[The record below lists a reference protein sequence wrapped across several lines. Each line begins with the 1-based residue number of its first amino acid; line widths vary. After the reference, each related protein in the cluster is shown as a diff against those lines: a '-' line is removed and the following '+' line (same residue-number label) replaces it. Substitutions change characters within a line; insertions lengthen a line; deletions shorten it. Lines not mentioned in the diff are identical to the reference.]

1 MRKTLSILIL
11 ASVVTPAFA
20 ILPNNGPDNTFQFV
34 GSFNGASAVAIGSH
48 TIVTAAHVGT
58 GDTFNLGDLGTFN
71 IVAGSRVANNDAD
84 LAIFT
89 TQEALPGWYN
99 MDFNRLS
106 EGTTDLRMVGFGL
119 TAGVRGDGT
128 GYEQPTS
135 GGGVRRAA
143 NAHVDMFVENSNV
156 TFGYPAPSAA
166 YVSFLIQNGDG
177 AVAAGDSGGGLF
189 RQENGEWLLVGVGS
203 YLLTSPGVPNYSF
216 AVGQNVTTASAF
228 TAVSEYEDFLTPVP
242 EPATMAVLGLGL
254 AGIAARRRRKA

>member
-128 GYEQPTS
+128 GYEQPK
-135 GGGVRRAA
+135 
-143 NAHVDMFVENSNV
+143 
-156 TFGYPAPSAA
+156 YPAH
-166 YVSFLIQNGDG
+166 
-177 AVAAGDSGGGLF
+177 
-189 RQENGEWLLVGVGS
+189 
-203 YLLTSPGVPNYSF
+203 T
-216 AVGQNVTTASAF
+216 
-228 TAVSEYEDFLTPVP
+228 
-242 EPATMAVLGLGL
+242 
-254 AGIAARRRRKA
+254 